1 MKEKGDTGGRKVG
14 NKALDARLLPAEE
27 PSVRSP
33 VPVQPQPQALIPP
46 PVRAR
51 RAPVRTADR
60 LEAPWRRVY
69 PQYNCHEPV
78 REDAKAQLGFEQI
91 PHRRYLKGQMK

>member
-1 MKEKGDTGGRKVG
+1 MG

-33 VPVQPQPQALIPP
+33 VPVQPQRQALIPP

-51 RAPVRTADR
+51 RTPVPTGDH
-60 LEAPWRRVY
+60 LEAPWLRRNPCVCARACTRGLLY
-69 PQYNCHEPV
+69 QC
-78 REDAKAQLGFEQI
+78 
-91 PHRRYLKGQMK
+91 